1 MMMKMIQIGL
11 LSGRNARVRTHRIG
25 AAMRIAPRF
34 RTAGMVLAL
43 ATLLA
48 GSALATGQV
57 GDVAAG
63 FTLQSTTGQTH
74 SLSDYDGKVKFLFMF
89 GHG

>member
-1 MMMKMIQIGL
+1 MNTRSPL
-11 LSGRNARVRTHRIG
+11 TR
-25 AAMRIAPRF
+25 AAALGVAALALVAG
-34 RTAGMVLAL
+34 TAG
-43 ATLLA
+43 
-48 GSALATGQV
+48 ATGQV

-74 SLSDYDGKVKFLFMF
+74 SLSDYDGRVKFLFMF

>member
-1 MMMKMIQIGL
+1 MNTRSSL
-11 LSGRNARVRTHRIG
+11 TR
-25 AAMRIAPRF
+25 AAALGV
-34 RTAGMVLAL
+34 AVLAL
-43 ATLLA
+43 ATGTA
-48 GSALATGQV
+48 GATGQV

-74 SLSDYDGKVKFLFMF
+74 SLSDYDGRVRFLFMF

>member
-1 MMMKMIQIGL
+1 MP
-11 LSGRNARVRTHRIG
+11 NA
-25 AAMRIAPRF
+25 PKF
-34 RTAGMVLAL
+34 RSAGTALILTA
-43 ATLLA
+43 LLA
-48 GSALATGQV
+48 GNAVAAGQV
-57 GDVAAG
+57 GEVAAG